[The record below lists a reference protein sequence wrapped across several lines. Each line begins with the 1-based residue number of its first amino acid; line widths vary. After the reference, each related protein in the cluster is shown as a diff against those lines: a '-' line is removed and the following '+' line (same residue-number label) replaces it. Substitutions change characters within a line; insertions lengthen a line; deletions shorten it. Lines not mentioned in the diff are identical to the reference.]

1 MYLFVQLVEMVYDVY
16 ARYCNVPN
24 SHVHFNDALRVKTV
38 QGLGYLVQKNPRM
51 LLKAQQ
57 DHTLQTMILHPDPK
71 VRTQILASLTD
82 LLQGEEARLEK
93 LHATQGTKVGK
104 DQVQGDQEGDA
115 SLIGGVMQAQLPNML
130 KVATQKEASIRTQ
143 AIACIGLL
151 LTQGLIAPMQCIPT
165 LVALETDQLASV
177 RDTAYLHLVAIHSKF
192 PNMVSG
198 PAIQGI
204 FSSYQFQTRAF
215 GKAIVCD
222 TDNVCYLGRM
232 YRTCIQ
238 GNRSQRHAFFNGLLG
253 AFRERGPV
261 FTALA
266 ANRLTPAVALGY
278 LTYVAQVL
286 SAMPYDVEDEPLYV
300 VYTINRDVALG
311 LGAVQDKVK
320 KYLGDDT
327 TLDNL
332 PEPDAPI
339 KPEVAAV
346 GPTAFA
352 LALLVRLK
360 MALKAAYGLDN
371 ETCQTFQT
379 SNTTKAR
386 MRYRTFRTRVYE
398 CVVVDVGQRNARIAH
413 DGGPRLDF
421 DPHERGRHNDGGGG
435 WDRHVE
441 WMDTTQAPRRGRG
454 PGPGA
459 IGFRLG
465 TPTTDQ
471 EESQTT
477 QARRPAQAKASE

>member
-1 MYLFVQLVEMVYDVY
+1 
-16 ARYCNVPN
+16 
-24 SHVHFNDALRVKTV
+24 
-38 QGLGYLVQKNPRM
+38 
-51 LLKAQQ
+51 
-57 DHTLQTMILHPDPK
+57 
-71 VRTQILASLTD
+71 
-82 LLQGEEARLEK
+82 
-93 LHATQGTKVGK
+93 
-104 DQVQGDQEGDA
+104 
-115 SLIGGVMQAQLPNML
+115 
-130 KVATQKEASIRTQ
+130 
-143 AIACIGLL
+143 
-151 LTQGLIAPMQCIPT
+151 
-165 LVALETDQLASV
+165 LASV

-222 TDNVCYLGRM
+222 TDNVVRCYLGRM
-232 YRTCIQ
+232 YRACIQ

-311 LGAVQDKVK
+311 LGCVCVFVK

-332 PEPDAPI
+332 PEPPDAPI

-352 LALLVRLK
+352 LALL
-360 MALKAAYGLDN
+360 AN
-371 ETCQTFQT
+371 ETPV
-379 SNTTKAR
+379 SRA
-386 MRYRTFRTRVYE
+386 
-398 CVVVDVGQRNARIAH
+398 AH
-413 DGGPRLDF
+413 DSTLIPMNVDDMMMAVVGGTGMSNGWTQLKLLGEAAAQDQAQLDF
-421 DPHERGRHNDGGGG
+421 DWEHPQLTKKKAKLPKRGGQRKRKQANDE
-435 WDRHVE
+435 DE
-441 WMDTTQAPRRGRG
+441 NDL
-454 PGPGA
+454 
-459 IGFRLG
+459 F
-465 TPTTDQ
+465 
-471 EESQTT
+471 
-477 QARRPAQAKASE
+477 